1 MRTVTIEKT
10 LYTYDELSESAK
22 ERAREHYSRFLWDDG
37 DMRERMQEIADGVLE
52 EAGMTPAEGLTY
64 SLYNQGGYPKFGT
77 SGAIEHYSGRYT
89 FDLDTAQQLTV
100 WDANGDDLDEIWER
114 NRDTYRAVFE
124 AVRDRIEALSQQMY
138 AEMIAED
145 EYQSADEQLS
155 EISEANGWEYD
166 HLGNLA

>member
-1 MRTVTIEKT
+1 MRTITIEKT

-22 ERAREHYSRFLWDDG
+22 ERAREEYSRFVWEDG
-37 DMRERMQEIADGVLE
+37 SIQERMQEIADGILE
-52 EAGMTPAEGLTY
+52 DAGMTPAEGLTY

-77 SGAIEHYSGRYT
+77 SGTIEHDGQAYNFTPNADYVGGYMLEGQDGEGPDSIAAYHA
-89 FDLDTAQQLTV
+89 L
-100 WDANGDDLDEIWER
+100 
-114 NRDTYRAVFE
+114 
-124 AVRDRIEALSQQMY
+124 RDRLYSLSQQMY
-138 AEMIAED
+138 AAMIAED